1 MENKNKR
8 VRRHF
13 KLWHKIVA
21 LLLLLFVL
29 FRVHGS
35 LKVKKQIEDL
45 RTKGYPVTLEELD
58 RWYNIP
64 DGAANAADTYLTA
77 FSNYVEWDRE
87 ARKALPVVGRAPL
100 PARTQPLDDP
110 NTLLVEKFLSDNE
123 KILTLL
129 HEAASIDHCRY
140 PIGFIQES
148 DQGAPWLKNLR
159 KCAHLLR
166 LNVLIQCESKNS
178 EKAMESIHSTLSLA
192 KSSNVPLLLHQLIH
206 ISVKATAYK
215 NIERLLNRVQLTE
228 EQLMKLSS
236 WIEEADIDK
245 GYKRVLVGEQCLGL
259 NTFIGHVKE
268 ISGEFGSEGGLS
280 IIFLA
285 FWRVTGL
292 NDRDAT
298 QYIDI
303 MQELIDAME
312 LSADKR
318 LLVFDSLQKDVDS
331 GKRGGFL
338 TRMLMPAFGRLMQ
351 IETRHLA
358 HLRVTQTAIAIQR
371 YRLTEGRL
379 PQSLEN
385 LVPAYM
391 EVVPID
397 PFDGQD
403 LKYRTLETGFVVYSI
418 GDDLTDEGGAERDSK
433 KRDKKGK
440 PLPWD
445 VTFIVER

>member
-1 MENKNKR
+1 
-8 VRRHF
+8 
-13 KLWHKIVA
+13 
-21 LLLLLFVL
+21 
-29 FRVHGS
+29 
-35 LKVKKQIEDL
+35 
-45 RTKGYPVTLEELD
+45 
-58 RWYNIP
+58 
-64 DGAANAADTYLTA
+64 
-77 FSNYVEWDRE
+77 
-87 ARKALPVVGRAPL
+87 
-100 PARTQPLDDP
+100 
-110 NTLLVEKFLSDNE
+110 
-123 KILTLL
+123 
-129 HEAASIDHCRY
+129 
-140 PIGFIQES
+140 
-148 DQGAPWLKNLR
+148 
-159 KCAHLLR
+159 
-166 LNVLIQCESKNS
+166 
-178 EKAMESIHSTLSLA
+178 
-192 KSSNVPLLLHQLIH
+192 
-206 ISVKATAYK
+206 
-215 NIERLLNRVQLTE
+215 
-228 EQLMKLSS
+228 
-236 WIEEADIDK
+236 
-245 GYKRVLVGEQCLGL
+245 RVLVGEQCLGL